1 MALITIQTCNYL
13 ILIRQ
18 LDNFVADN
26 LCSLTAE
33 EFLDAKMY
41 NDIKIIKRLQE
52 ANDYIFL

>member
-26 LCSLTAE
+26 LCSLTTE